1 MKIHYVHLRNFRGVT
16 DRRVD
21 FAESGVT
28 VVEGVNEAG
37 KSSMIEAIDLLLKHP
52 DGSKSS
58 QVLAVRPRSVD
69 AAPEVEAE
77 ITAGKYRFVFGKR
90 WCKHPRTTLRMIE
103 PAPADLVGREAH
115 DRVQEMVKETL
126 DDGLWAALR
135 VAQNE
140 PISQSA
146 LGGNDALM
154 RALDAAAGGAR
165 ETGRESSLFER
176 VEREYL
182 KYYTPGGKAK
192 AELKAAAEQ
201 REEAKRVAA
210 AEEESLRE
218 VERDVERHAELTREL
233 TSLSAELVEQKEE
246 LAEWVGRKSALDER
260 RALVETLSSRL
271 AVVSAETDAAEVAV
285 ATRHELVA
293 AIAAQEH
300 SAAEILE
307 EAAQAQVTADAAQAL
322 ARDAELTLN
331 AATQAAERAESEER
345 RAAEHVRYLHDK
357 AELDDLTRRASRAE
371 EAIEQ
376 RNAAEAFLAICT
388 LDEPG
393 FAALEAAYAASREA
407 LAVLEAGAPT
417 LELEALA
424 RLEVSLNG
432 EPATFEVGDVRS
444 EPVTDTLEL
453 VFPEQALLRIGLGNG
468 QDLKLAAD
476 EAEAD
481 FRRCCADAAVEGIA
495 EARNV
500 IAKRRAVES
509 DRLTA
514 QQALK
519 LALDDR
525 LLDDIRSDRVRLSAR
540 INSYTTS
547 DERPGDLATAVATEL
562 DARKQTES
570 ARRKASDAAT
580 RHQDLLA
587 AGTEANN
594 NAIALRTQSGSAQE
608 QLLLMRD
615 RLATAR
621 ADAPDDSLT
630 ERLTN
635 CEDTR
640 SAARLALAAAEAD
653 LASQDPETVE
663 ARLTATQAWGERLE
677 EDHRSRTSDLTKLQG
692 RLELAGTEGRQ
703 DRFDRAQAAWS
714 EAERRYDSAHRRSS
728 AASCLFTTLRT
739 ARETAKQTYVQP
751 FRDQLERLGR
761 IVFGPTLKL
770 GIDSDLRIANRTLE
784 NITVGYDDLST
795 GTREQLCIITR
806 LACAAMIDPA
816 DGAPV
821 IIDDA
826 LGHTDPERLARM
838 GAVFTAANT
847 QSQVIVLTCTPERYR
862 RVGNAKV
869 VPVRPCRSTAVE
881 APSGHALPDGPEDA
895 ILACLDRATGP
906 LGKADLIRLSGIDE
920 TQWTP
925 TIRALV
931 DQEKIVKTGDRRG
944 TLYHPKWQAPG
955 AELAS

>member
-52 DGSKSS
+52 DASKSS
-58 QVLAVRPRSVD
+58 QVLAVRPRNVD

-77 ITAGKYRFVFGKR
+77 ITTGEYRFVFGKR

-115 DRVQEMVKETL
+115 DRVQQMVEETL
-126 DDGLWAALR
+126 DDALWAALR

-146 LGGNDALM
+146 LGGNDALV

-165 ETGRESSLFER
+165 ETGSESSLFER

-182 KYYTPGGKAK
+182 QYYTPGGKAR

-201 REEAKRVAA
+201 RDETRRAAA

-233 TSLSAELVEQKEE
+233 TSLTAELVEQKEE
-246 LAEWVGRKSALDER
+246 LAKWVGRKRALDER
-260 RALVETLSSRL
+260 RALIDSLSSRL
-271 AVVSAETDAAEVAV
+271 AVVSAETDAADAAV
-285 ATRHELVA
+285 TTRRELGAAMATQERTA
-293 AIAAQEH
+293 AKIV
-300 SAAEILE
+300 E
-307 EAAQAQVTADAAQAL
+307 EAAQAQVTADAAKAL
-322 ARDAELTLN
+322 TRDAELALN
-331 AATQAAERAESEER
+331 AATQAAERTESEER

-371 EAIEQ
+371 EAIGQ
-376 RNAAEAFLAICT
+376 RNSAEAFLAVCT
-388 LDEPG
+388 VDEPG
-393 FAALEAAYAASREA
+393 FAALEAAHAARREA
-407 LAVLEAGAPT
+407 RAVLEAGAPT

-424 RLEVSLNG
+424 RLDVSLNG
-432 EPATFEVGDVRS
+432 EQARLEAGDVRS
-444 EPVTDTLEL
+444 ESVTDTLEV
-453 VFPEQALLRIGLGNG
+453 VFPEQAVLRIGLGNG

-476 EAEAD
+476 MAEAE

-495 EARNV
+495 EARSV

-514 QQALK
+514 EQALK
-519 LALDDR
+519 LALDHR
-525 LLDDIRSDRVRLSAR
+525 LLDDIRSDQVRLSAR
-540 INSYTTS
+540 IGSYTTA
-547 DERPGDLATAVATEL
+547 DEQPADLATAVAAEF

-570 ARRKASDAAT
+570 ARRKASDAGA
-580 RHQDLLA
+580 RHQELLA

-594 NAIALRTQSGSAQE
+594 SAIALHTQSGSAQE

-615 RLATAR
+615 QLATAR
-621 ADAPDDSLT
+621 AEASDDSLT
-630 ERLTN
+630 ERLTD
-635 CEDTR
+635 CQTTR
-640 SAARLALAAAEAD
+640 ADARLALAAAEAD
-653 LASQDPETVE
+653 LAAQDPETVA
-663 ARLTATQAWGERLE
+663 ARLTAAQAWGERLE
-677 EDHRSRTSDLTKLQG
+677 DDHRSRTSDLTKLQG

-703 DRFDRAQAAWS
+703 DRFDQAQAAWN
-714 EAERRYDSAHRRSS
+714 EAEKRYDSVHRRSN

-739 ARETAKQTYVQP
+739 ARETAKQAYVQP

-770 GIDSDLRIANRTLE
+770 DIDGDLRIANRTLE

-795 GTREQLCIITR
+795 GTREQLCIIAR

-821 IIDDA
+821 VIDDA
-826 LGHTDPERLARM
+826 LGHTDPERLTRM
-838 GAVFTAANT
+838 GAVFAAANT
-847 QSQVIVLTCTPERYR
+847 ESQVIVLTCTPERYR

-869 VPVRPCRSTAVE
+869 VPVQPCRSIAVE

-895 ILACLDRATGP
+895 ILACLERATGP

-925 TIRALV
+925 AIRALV
-931 DQEKIVKTGDRRG
+931 DQEKIVKMGDRRG
-944 TLYHPKWQAPG
+944 TLYHAKRQPPG

>member
-1 MKIHYVHLRNFRGVT
+1 MKIHYVRLRNFRGVA

-52 DGSKSS
+52 DASKSS
-58 QVLAVRPRSVD
+58 QVLAVRPRNVD

-77 ITAGKYRFVFGKR
+77 IATGKYRFVFGKR

-115 DRVQEMVKETL
+115 DRVQQIVKETL
-126 DDGLWAALR
+126 DDALWAALR

-146 LGGNDALM
+146 LGGNDALV
-154 RALDAAAGGAR
+154 RALDSAAGGAR
-165 ETGRESSLFER
+165 ETGSESSLFER

-182 KYYTPGGKAK
+182 QYYTPGGKAR

-201 REEAKRVAA
+201 RDETRRAAA

-233 TSLSAELVEQKEE
+233 TSLAAELVEQQEE
-246 LAEWVGRKSALDER
+246 LGKWVERKRALDER
-260 RALVETLSSRL
+260 RALVETLSSRHS
-271 AVVSAETDAAEVAV
+271 VVSAETDAAEAAV
-285 ATRHELVA
+285 TTRRELVSA
-293 AIAAQEH
+293 VAAQERT
-300 SAAEILE
+300 AAKIGE
-307 EAAQAQVTADAAQAL
+307 EAKQAQATADAAKAQT
-322 ARDAELTLN
+322 RTAESAVN
-331 AATQAAERAESEER
+331 AATQEAEQAEGEER
-345 RAAEHVRYLHDK
+345 RAADHVRYLRDK
-357 AELDDLTRRASRAE
+357 AEFDDLTRRVSRAE
-371 EAIEQ
+371 EAIRQ
-376 RNAAEAFLAICT
+376 RNSAEAFLAVCT
-388 LDEPG
+388 LDQPRFE
-393 FAALEAAYAASREA
+393 ALEAAYATWREA
-407 LAVLEAGAPT
+407 RAVLEAGAPT
-417 LELEALA
+417 LEIEALS
-424 RLEVSLNG
+424 RLDVSLNG
-432 EPATFEVGDVRS
+432 EQATVEAGEVRS
-444 EPVTDTLEL
+444 ESVTDMLEL
-453 VFPEQALLRIGLGNG
+453 VFPGQAVLRIGLGNG
-468 QDLKLAAD
+468 QDLKLATDKA
-476 EAEAD
+476 EAE
-481 FRRCCADAAVEGIA
+481 FRRCCTDAAVEGIV
-495 EARNV
+495 EARSA

-509 DRLTA
+509 DQLTA
-514 QQALK
+514 EQALE

-525 LLDDIRSDRVRLSAR
+525 LLDDLRSDQVRLSAR
-540 INSYTTS
+540 IGSYTAA
-547 DERPGDLATAVATEL
+547 DERPADLVKAVAAEL

-580 RHQDLLA
+580 RHQELLA

-594 NAIALRTQSGSAQE
+594 SAIALRTQSGSAQE
-608 QLLLMRD
+608 QLQLMREQ
-615 RLATAR
+615 LATAR
-621 ADAPDDSLT
+621 AEAPDDSLT
-630 ERLTN
+630 ERLNSCQT
-635 CEDTR
+635 TR
-640 SAARLALAAAEAD
+640 ADARLMLEAAETDLAA
-653 LASQDPETVE
+653 QDPETVE
-663 ARLTATQAWGERLE
+663 TRLTTTQAWGERLE

-703 DRFDRAQAAWS
+703 DRFDQAQAALN
-714 EAERRYDSAHRRSS
+714 EAERRYDSVQRRSS
-728 AASCLFTTLRT
+728 AASCLFTTLHN
-739 ARETAKQTYVQP
+739 ARETAKQAYVQP

-770 GIDSDLRIANRTLE
+770 DIDSDLRIANRTLE
-784 NITVGYDDLST
+784 NVTVGYDDLSA
-795 GTREQLCIITR
+795 GTREQLCIIAR

-816 DGAPV
+816 HGAPV

-826 LGHTDPERLARM
+826 LGHTDPERLTRM

-869 VPVRPCRSTAVE
+869 VPVRPCRNIAVE
-881 APSGHALPDGPEDA
+881 APSGPALPDGPEDA
-895 ILACLDRATGP
+895 ILACLERATGP

-925 TIRALV
+925 AIRALV

-944 TLYHPKWQAPG
+944 TLYHPKRQPPDAK
-955 AELAS
+955 LAS